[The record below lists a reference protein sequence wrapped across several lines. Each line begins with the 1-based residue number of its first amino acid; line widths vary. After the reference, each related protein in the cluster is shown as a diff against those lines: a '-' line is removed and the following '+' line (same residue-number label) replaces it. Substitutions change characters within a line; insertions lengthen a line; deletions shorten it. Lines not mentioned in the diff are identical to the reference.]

1 MRWED
6 RAATPERIL
15 ALVPAGKRRQA
26 LEIALEAP
34 DLAAWKAFLEVVLTG
49 LGTLVTASGVIYF
62 IAYNW
67 SSLGRFTKFALV
79 ELAIL
84 GAFFVGGR
92 WGLTLAALLIGPLL
106 ALYGQTYQL
115 HADSWRLF
123 AGWAALMLPWTL
135 AANHRPLWL
144 AFWAVANTGLF
155 QFFEEPLLIGC
166 VNLLWWVVAELR
178 QWEAGRWT
186 VYASAL
192 MAMACWTFPAC
203 GHLLDP
209 ELSGE
214 AVAVAVAVAGIFR
227 VYRRRDG
234 FMLALGCGSL
244 IACVTSLLSGVLINH
259 GDALGFLAVAA
270 LLVGQVSVAT
280 WWLRKQVA
288 A

>member
-6 RAATPERIL
+6 RTATPERIL
-15 ALVPAGKRRQA
+15 ALVPPQARRQA
-26 LEIALEAP
+26 LELALEAP
-34 DLAAWKAFLEVVLTG
+34 DRAAWKAFLEVVLTG
-49 LGTLVTASGVIYF
+49 LGTLVTTSGVIYF

-67 SSLGRFTKFALV
+67 SSLGRFTKFGLV
-79 ELAIL
+79 ELVIIASFL
-84 GAFFVGGR
+84 VGGR

-135 AANHRPLWL
+135 VANHRPLWL
-144 AFWAVANTGLF
+144 AFWAIGNTGF
-155 QFFEEPLLIGC
+155 YQAFPEEPLVLGF
-166 VNLLWWVVAELR
+166 VDLVWWALASR
-178 QWEAGRWT
+178 WEAGRWT
-186 VYASAL
+186 LYASAL
-192 MAMACWTFPAC
+192 ATLGYWTFPAC
-203 GHLLDP
+203 GTLFDLQPD
-209 ELSGE
+209 LSVG
-214 AVAVAVAVAGIFR
+214 AVALAVAGIFR

-244 IACVTSLLSGVLINH
+244 IACVTSLLSGLLIDH
-259 GDALGFLAVAA
+259 GDALGFLAVAG
-270 LLVGQVSVAT
+270 LLVAQVSAAT